1 MSYSRNADKSLD
13 LFVKLAKLLY
23 WSPCTHTLVFPAF
36 SDAQGSKRLQ
46 SAAAE
51 RPALCGLYLD
61 RCLQLQ
67 QLWKD
72 FDFLSFEAFGDE
84 SLKKQ
89 LLDSWD
95 YYYFYFNDTRIDGLY
110 VGGWRGESAI
120 CQGHRWRTFCP
131 LELWSSSEGWG
142 CIFEFILQ
150 IHQL

>member
-1 MSYSRNADKSLD
+1 M
-13 LFVKLAKLLY
+13 
-23 WSPCTHTLVFPAF
+23 FPAF

-110 VGGWRGESAI
+110 VGG
-120 CQGHRWRTFCP
+120 
-131 LELWSSSEGWG
+131 
-142 CIFEFILQ
+142 
-150 IHQL
+150 